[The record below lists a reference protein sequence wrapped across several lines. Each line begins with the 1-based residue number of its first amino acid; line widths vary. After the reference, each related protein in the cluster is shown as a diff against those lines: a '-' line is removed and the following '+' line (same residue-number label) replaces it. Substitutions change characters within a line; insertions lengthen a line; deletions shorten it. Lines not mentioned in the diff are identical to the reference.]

1 MLGNVEQ
8 VWPREAYGRVG
19 HNTPYENILRLCMEL
34 RQEGYVE
41 AWFNEHQD
49 GGDVNMYER
58 FVPIFN
64 VIMPE
69 NGGRLRM
76 IIAASQRAVYRWSRI
91 NVINAHNWW
100 RSQPQSMHHSHA

>member
-69 NGGRLRM
+69 NDGRLRM